1 MERCR
6 DGDGEGEIRMGYCG
20 KEMDR
25 LKKNFEMGL
34 EGFDLFRYAP
44 GYTMLFGSTPFAST
58 KMILRGLEI
67 GKFCLKFA
75 GSGVVA

>member
-34 EGFDLFRYAP
+34 EGFDLSFV
-44 GYTMLFGSTPFAST
+44 MLLATRCYLALHHLQAR
-58 KMILRGLEI
+58 K
-67 GKFCLKFA
+67 
-75 GSGVVA
+75 